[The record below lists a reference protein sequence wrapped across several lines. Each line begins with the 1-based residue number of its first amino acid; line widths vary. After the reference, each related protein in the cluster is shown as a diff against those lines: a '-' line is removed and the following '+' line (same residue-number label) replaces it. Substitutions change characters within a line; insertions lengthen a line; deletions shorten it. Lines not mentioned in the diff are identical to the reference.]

1 MISQLKGTISFRD
14 PDYLIIDV
22 NGVGYKVAVTE
33 DTLEK
38 TAPLGDSEILLWTH
52 LTVREDAHDLYGF
65 LEKEELD
72 FFELLIT
79 VSGVGPKTALAILN
93 LTPIETLAGAIAS
106 GDASLLSKSSGI
118 GGKRAEKIIIELKD
132 KLLTTGKQ
140 KDNITLRDENDAIEA
155 LKSLGYSEKES
166 RDALKK
172 INKDAVGTGERVK
185 QALKLLGK

>member
-1 MISQLKGTISFRD
+1 MISHLKGTISFRSSD
-14 PDYLIIDV
+14 FLVVDV
-22 NGVGYKVAVTE
+22 AGVGYKVFVTE
-33 DTLEK
+33 ETLDK
-38 TAPLGDSEILLWTH
+38 VSAIGDSQVHIWTH

-79 VSGVGPKTALAILN
+79 VSGIGPKTALAILN
-93 LTPIETLAGAIAS
+93 LTPVETLATAIAS
-106 GDASLLSKSSGI
+106 GDATLLSKSAGI

-132 KLLTTGKQ
+132 KFLTGVKEG
-140 KDNITLRDENDAIEA
+140 DGGALRDQNDAIEA

-172 INKDAVGTGERVK
+172 INKEIVGTGERVK